1 MANRICQVTVVRCC
15 HFRFWVIF
23 IICEAKD
30 VAPPNI
36 DEVGMDLSKR
46 LGHVTEIIKKRND
59 EAKYA

>member
-1 MANRICQVTVVRCC
+1 MANRICQVTFVRGC

-46 LGHVTEIIKKRND
+46 LGHVTEIIKEK
-59 EAKYA
+59 